1 MPVWFEVLGPIR
13 GLRDGVELPL
23 GSPQQRVLL
32 AVLLT
37 AAGEPVA
44 AGVISDVLWSGD
56 PPQAAAAT
64 VQQYVSRLRRVA
76 GPIGRTAAG
85 YRLDVDSDLRRYRT
99 FLGQARDLAA
109 AGRTAAAVDAYAAGL
124 GLWTA
129 PAGTGLPAE
138 ARAHPVFADLD
149 REHAAVLAEAADAA
163 LDAGRGAVLAPV
175 LECAAGWHPYDEG
188 LQARLLRTLA
198 AAGRTTDALDHFRAA
213 RERLVGELG
222 IEPGPLLRD
231 AHRAVTAPAVVRPA
245 QLPTPPV
252 TFTGRTAELARL
264 DAIAGPR
271 PLVLVGGLGGV
282 GKTSLALHWAHRAA
296 PRYPDGQLYVDLRG
310 FAPSGV
316 PLSPVEALH
325 GFLEALGVPRSNQ
338 PATLDGLSA
347 LYRSVLAGRKILVVL
362 DNARDD
368 EQVRPLLPGTAG
380 CAVLVTSRS
389 YLGGLSVDEDA
400 RSVGLDVFRDSD
412 ALGYLRS
419 RLGAARVDAE
429 PWAAAEIVRVC
440 GGLPLALAICAAWA
454 ERSPAYTLATVA
466 AELRRRDGLD
476 AFAAVN
482 VGRDVRTVFSWSY
495 RRLGADAA
503 ELFRRLGRHPGPDV
517 PLATAISAA
526 GRTSSETLGL
536 LAELTDAQLLSE
548 PRPGRYAAHDL
559 VRAYALEIAA
569 DDREGDLVR
578 ILDHYLHSVIAGAR
592 LTNPYRRQRDPGT
605 PAAGVV
611 PFTPVDVPD
620 AVAWFDA
627 ERENLSAA
635 LDAADRAGLDEY
647 VWLLCW
653 GMNGFLLDHLGRW
666 DEAIPF
672 ARTALAAAR
681 RRGDVWWRGYLHN
694 VLGNCYHRA
703 GDHEQAHREW
713 SLAAAVGRES
723 GDPIRIA
730 IGLGGMASVLTERD
744 EWPDG
749 DSIERA
755 AGYADEMR
763 ALLADIDRAGPPG
776 RADGRTT
783 HARDLIGFTY
793 RQTALRVLHRTGD
806 VEAAVAERAAGIA
819 VHESIENWLQ
829 VQNGWQ
835 QIGRM
840 REHAG
845 DPDGAVEAYEKALSL
860 GRNDEWITVELLARL
875 AGCHARL
882 GHEGAAAH
890 CRAGALERLDGVYH
904 PSADRLRALLP
915 PPRP

>member
-1 MPVWFEVLGPIR
+1 MPVWFEVLGPVR
-13 GLRDGVELPL
+13 GLRDGAGLDL

-32 AVLLT
+32 AVLLA

-44 AGVISDVLWSGD
+44 TSVISDVLWSGE

-76 GPIGRTAAG
+76 GPIARTAAG

-99 FLGQARDLAA
+99 FLNRARELAA
-109 AGRTAAAVDAYAAGL
+109 AGRAEAAVDAYAAGL

-129 PAGTGLPAE
+129 PAGTGLPA
-138 ARAHPVFADLD
+138 HPVFAELN
-149 REHAAVLAEAADAA
+149 REHATVLAEAADAA

-175 LECAAGWHPYDEG
+175 LDRASGWHPYDEG

-198 AAGRTTDALDHFRAA
+198 AAGRTTDALDHYRAA
-213 RERLVGELG
+213 RERLVGDLG
-222 IEPGPLLRD
+222 VEPGPLLRD
-231 AHRAVTAPAVVRPA
+231 AHRDVTAPSFTRPA
-245 QLPTPPV
+245 QLPAPPA

-296 PRYPDGQLYVDLRG
+296 SRFPDGQLYVDLRG

-316 PLSPVEALH
+316 PLAPAEALH
-325 GFLEALGVPRSNQ
+325 GFLEALGVPRANQ
-338 PATLDGLSA
+338 PSTLDSLAA
-347 LYRSVLAGRKILVVL
+347 LYRSVLSGRRVLVLL

-368 EQVRPLLPGTAG
+368 DQVRPLLPGTAG

-400 RSVGLDVFRDSD
+400 RSVGLDVFRDAD

-429 PWAAAEIVRVC
+429 PRAASEIIRVC

-466 AELRRRDGLD
+466 SELRRRDGLD
-476 AFAAVN
+476 AFSAVN

-517 PLATAISAA
+517 ALATAISAA

-536 LAELTDAQLLSE
+536 LVELTDAQLLSE
-548 PRPGRYAAHDL
+548 PRPGRYTAHDL
-559 VRAYALEIAA
+559 VRAYAAELSPSASGN
-569 DDREGDLVR
+569 DPLTR

-592 LTNPYRRQRDPGT
+592 LTNPYRRQLDPGT
-605 PAAGVV
+605 PADGVV
-611 PFTPVDVPD
+611 PFTPADVPD

-627 ERENLSAA
+627 EWENLRAA
-635 LDAADRAGLDEY
+635 VDAADRARLDEY

-672 ARTALAAAR
+672 ARIALAAAR

-703 GDHEQAHREW
+703 GDHDAAHREW
-713 SLAAAVGRES
+713 SLTADVGREA

-730 IGLGGMASVLTERD
+730 IGLGGMGTTLTERD
-744 EWPDG
+744 AWPDG

-763 ALLADIDRAGPPG
+763 VLLAEIDRYGPPG
-776 RADGRTT
+776 RFR

-793 RQTALRVLHRTGD
+793 RLTALRVLHRTGD
-806 VEAAVAERAAGIA
+806 VEAAVAERAGGIA

-845 DPDGAVEAYEKALSL
+845 DLDGAVAAYEKALSL

-875 AGCHARL
+875 AGCHGRL

-890 CRAGALERLDGVYH
+890 CRAQALARLDGVYH
-904 PSADRLRALLP
+904 PAADRLRALLP
-915 PPRP
+915 LPLS

>member
-1 MPVWFEVLGPIR
+1 MWFEVLGPVR
-13 GLRDGVELPL
+13 GRRDGVELPL

-32 AVLLT
+32 AVLLA

-44 AGVISDVLWSGD
+44 TGVLSDVLWAGE
-56 PPQAAAAT
+56 PPPAAAAT

-99 FLGQARDLAA
+99 FLDQARELAG
-109 AGRTAAAVDAYAAGL
+109 AGRTEAAVDAYAAGL

-129 PAGTGLPAE
+129 PAGTGLPA
-138 ARAHPVFADLD
+138 HPVFADLN

-163 LDAGRGAVLAPV
+163 LESGRGAVLAPV
-175 LECAAGWHPYDEG
+175 LDRAAGWHPYDEG

-198 AAGRTTDALDHFRAA
+198 AAGRTTDALGHYRAA

-231 AHRAVTAPAVVRPA
+231 AHRDVTAPAYVRPA
-245 QLPTPPV
+245 QLPAPPA
-252 TFTGRTAELARL
+252 TFTGRTAELARI

-325 GFLEALGVPRSNQ
+325 GFLEALGVPRANQ
-338 PATLDGLSA
+338 PATLDGLAA
-347 LYRSVLAGRKILVVL
+347 LYRTVLSGRRVLVLL

-368 EQVRPLLPGTAG
+368 DQVRPLLPGTAG

-400 RSVGLDVFRDSD
+400 RSVGLDVFRDAD

-429 PWAAAEIVRVC
+429 PHAAAEIVRVC

-454 ERSPAYTLATVA
+454 ERSPAYTLATVVS
-466 AELRRRDGLD
+466 ELRRRDGLD
-476 AFAAVN
+476 AFATVN

-517 PLATAISAA
+517 ALATAISAA

-536 LAELTDAQLLSE
+536 LGELTDAQLLSE
-548 PRPGRYAAHDL
+548 FRPGRYAAHDL
-559 VRAYALEIAA
+559 VRAYALEISSAGEEPLA
-569 DDREGDLVR
+569 R

-592 LTNPYRRQRDPGT
+592 LANPYRRQREPGP

-611 PFTPVDVPD
+611 PYTPVDVPD

-627 ERENLSAA
+627 ERENLGAA
-635 LDAADRAGLDEY
+635 LYAADRAGLDEY

-666 DEAIPF
+666 DEAIPY
-672 ARTALAAAR
+672 ARTALASAR

-694 VLGNCYHRA
+694 VLGNCYHRG
-703 GDHEQAHREW
+703 GDHERAHREW
-713 SLAAAVGRES
+713 SLTAAVGREA

-730 IGLGGMASVLTERD
+730 IGLGGMATTLTERD

-763 ALLADIDRAGPPG
+763 ALLAGIDRAGPPG

-793 RQTALRVLHRTGD
+793 RLTALRVLHRTGD
-806 VEAAVAERAAGIA
+806 VAAAAAERAAGIA

-829 VQNGWQ
+829 VRNGWQ

-845 DPDGAVEAYEKALSL
+845 DLDGAVEAFEKALPL
-860 GRNDEWITVELLARL
+860 GRTDEWITVELLTRL

-882 GHEGAAAH
+882 GHSGAAAH
-890 CRAGALERLDGVYH
+890 CRARALERLGGVYH
-904 PSADRLRALLP
+904 PAADRLRAMLP
-915 PPRP
+915 PA